1 MISVAYFPIIPRKM
15 NYLTDSLKEALFL
28 IFSLDREI
36 LKISLVSLKVA
47 GISTT
52 LSTLVGIPLGFL
64 ISSYKFRGRQLSIT
78 IFNTLMSLPT
88 VIVGLLVYSFI
99 SRHGPLGELGL
110 LYTQAAMVIG
120 QFILATPIITA
131 LSISAFESLDKRV
144 RKEAIA
150 LGANQYQVALIGFSE
165 GRFAL
170 ASAIVAGFG
179 RVFAEVGISMMLG
192 GNIKGYT
199 RNIPTA
205 IALETSRGE
214 FALGLALGIILLF
227 IAFFLNIIF
236 QCLKSRKG

>member
-1 MISVAYFPIIPRKM
+1 M
-15 NYLTDSLKEALFL
+15 NYLTNSLKEALFL
-28 IFSLDREI
+28 IFSLNQEI
-36 LKISLVSLKVA
+36 LEISLFSLKVA
-47 GISTT
+47 TISTT
-52 LSTLVGIPLGFL
+52 LSTLAGIPLGFL
-64 ISSYKFRGRQLSIT
+64 ISSYKFRGRQLSIA
-78 IFNTLMSLPT
+78 IFNTLMFLPT
-88 VIVGLLVYSFI
+88 VVVGLLVYSFL
-99 SRHGPLGELGL
+99 SRRGPLGELDL
-110 LYTQAAMVIG
+110 LYTPTAMIIG

-131 LSISAFESLDKRV
+131 LSISVFESLDKRV

-150 LGANQYQVALIGFSE
+150 LGANQYQAALIGFFE

-170 ASAIVAGFG
+170 ASVVVAGFG

-214 FALGLALGIILLF
+214 FALGLALGIILFF

-236 QCLKSRKG
+236 CYLKGRKG